1 MTLTPLYATYATKF
15 SPPQPALPSARV
27 GSGADL
33 AGLLALLILFLFSG
47 ACLAALTVLLSALL
61 PQAAERAQ
69 AALLRSPRRAFFIGL
84 VNYLFLGAVS
94 LLLLST
100 DIPPLAVIALVII
113 GAVLVVT
120 FFGLVGLTRLLGE
133 RLSMLAGRDMPG
145 LKQLLW
151 GTVCLELAALLP
163 VVGWFLL
170 TPILLMVSFGATVLS
185 WFRRPSKESVEATV

>member
-1 MTLTPLYATYATKF
+1 MTLNPSYATNFT
-15 SPPQPALPSARV
+15 SSQPALPNAQA

-47 ACLAALTVLLSALL
+47 ICLAALTVLLSALL
-61 PQAAERAQ
+61 PQAGERAQ

-84 VNYLFLGAVS
+84 ANYLLLGAVS

-100 DIPPLAVIALVII
+100 DIPPLGLIALVIV
-113 GAVLVVT
+113 GAVLVIT
-120 FFGLVGLTRLLGE
+120 FLGLVGLTRLLGE
-133 RLSMLAGRDMPG
+133 RLSMLAGREMPG

-151 GTVCLELAALLP
+151 GAVCLELAALLP

-170 TPILLMVSFGATVLS
+170 TPILLMLSFGAAVLG
-185 WFRRPSKESVEATV
+185 WRNRPLENAEAAV